1 MANTTRSIDAIL
13 ASDELTAY
21 EVYRLWAAAVA
32 TVDVNRAS
40 ELRPQMV
47 YNYTRN
53 GLIAKGKKGSGSVI
67 RYTVTEAQAW
77 IKKWTNKHL
86 STEIDI
92 LATQA
97 PKTTADLISEYRV
110 QLGR

>member
-1 MANTTRSIDAIL
+1 MANTTKSIDAIL

-86 STEIDI
+86 TTEPAASPSCSWVTP
-92 LATQA
+92 LTRE
-97 PKTTADLISEYRV
+97 LIGSVR
-110 QLGR
+110 RDR